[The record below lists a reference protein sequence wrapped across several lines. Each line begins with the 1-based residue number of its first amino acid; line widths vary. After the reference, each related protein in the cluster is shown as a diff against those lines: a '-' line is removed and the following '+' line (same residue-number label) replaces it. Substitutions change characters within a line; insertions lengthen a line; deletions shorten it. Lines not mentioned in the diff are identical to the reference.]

1 MTAVGAGRVAGE
13 MASRLLDALT
23 EGPLP
28 ARQGLLDVPRKAT
41 EVAPLVR
48 QTQATRPVLT
58 TAYGPGREPL
68 LTVGLMANRGVKVSP
83 TPVVFV
89 LGCVDSGACRTLVP
103 LSVAARL
110 GLQAN
115 ELTLDQGSF
124 GGVGSSIN
132 TWSSSVSVLG
142 TVMAFPRNARPAQPW
157 GPVVDLNPG
166 FTDLQP
172 EPATLLGRADF
183 FRAFVITFNEDATA
197 PSFCIQQR

>member
-1 MTAVGAGRVAGE
+1 MT
-13 MASRLLDALT
+13 SRLLDALS
-23 EGPLP
+23 EGPP
-28 ARQGLLDVPRKAT
+28 PRDNLLDRPVETT
-41 EVAPLVR
+41 ELTPLVR
-48 QTQATRPVLT
+48 QTQAATPSLT
-58 TAYGPGREPL
+58 TAYGPGKEPV
-68 LTVGLMANRGVKVSP
+68 LTVGLMANRGVTVPP

-103 LSVAARL
+103 LSVAVRL

-132 TWSSSVSVLG
+132 TWSSSVPVLG
-142 TVMAFPRNARPAQPW
+142 TVMAFPETASPAQPW

-183 FRAFVITFNEDATA
+183 FRAFVITFNEDSAA